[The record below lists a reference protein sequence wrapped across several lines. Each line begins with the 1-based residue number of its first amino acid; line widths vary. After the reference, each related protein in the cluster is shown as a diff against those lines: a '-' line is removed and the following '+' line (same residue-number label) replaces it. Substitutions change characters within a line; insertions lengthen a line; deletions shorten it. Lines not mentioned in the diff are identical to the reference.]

1 MTQAQVKFI
10 SDENRMLRE
19 WVKSLIAEKEKLVH
33 KLMDYN
39 GFYNDSYR
47 VNQSMSKHD
56 YTNDDV
62 PF

>member
-19 WVKSLIAEKEKLVH
+19 WVKALIAEKERLVH
-33 KLMDYN
+33 QLTDYN
-39 GFYNDSYR
+39 PDTSH
-47 VNQSMSKHD
+47 VNQSRSKHD
-56 YTNDDV
+56 YTNDDL